1 MPVTG
6 ACAARSALT
15 PQVRCTC
22 SGPAESAQSYLDMP
36 AILEAVQ
43 KSGAQAVHPGYGFLS
58 ENAEFSA
65 ALEDMGVSFLGPDR
79 LAIEAM
85 GDKIESKR
93 IAGEA
98 GVNIIPGFEGE
109 VETVEEAVK
118 IAKEVGYPIMLK
130 ASAGGGGKGMRIA
143 NNEAETVEG
152 FRLARDEVRAAH
164 PPPPHPL
171 TLPCPR
177 NC

>member
-1 MPVTG
+1 MPVPYTL
-6 ACAARSALT
+6 RPPLT
-15 PQVRCTC
+15 PPARCTG

-65 ALEDMGVSFLGPDR
+65 ALADMGVSFLGPDR

-118 IAKEVGYPIMLK
+118 IAEQVGYPIMLK
-130 ASAGGGGKGMRIA
+130 ASAGGGGKGMRIS

-152 FRLARDEVRAAH
+152 FRLARDEVR
-164 PPPPHPL
+164 PPSVTPAR
-171 TLPCPR
+171 PR
-177 NC
+177 